1 VYLTYYK
8 SKKKSKILA
17 ALGLAQVGDI
27 KRISKEESEEK
38 FDGLFAIEL
47 NSRLYD
53 FFLLYTPWLLTFSLL
68 FFTLLST
75 DMSFVL
81 IVIKMPKRG

>member
-1 VYLTYYK
+1 MYLTYYK

-27 KRISKEESEEK
+27 KRMSKEENEEK

-53 FFLLYTPWLLTFSLL
+53 FFLLYTPWLLTFFL
-68 FFTLLST
+68 TLLST

-81 IVIKMPKRG
+81 IVIKMPKHG

>member
-1 VYLTYYK
+1 MYLTYYK

-27 KRISKEESEEK
+27 KRMSKEESEEK

-53 FFLLYTPWLLTFSLL
+53 FFLLYTPWLLTFFL
-68 FFTLLST
+68 TLLST

-81 IVIKMPKRG
+81 IVIKMPKHG

>member
-1 VYLTYYK
+1 MYLTYYK

-47 NSRLYD
+47 NSRL
-53 FFLLYTPWLLTFSLL
+53 
-68 FFTLLST
+68 
-75 DMSFVL
+75 
-81 IVIKMPKRG
+81 